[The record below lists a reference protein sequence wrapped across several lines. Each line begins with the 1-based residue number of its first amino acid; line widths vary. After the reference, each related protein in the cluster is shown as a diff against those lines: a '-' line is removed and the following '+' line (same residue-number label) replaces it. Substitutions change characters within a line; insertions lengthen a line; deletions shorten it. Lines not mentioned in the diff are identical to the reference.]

1 MNSKLQ
7 NILTAVKLLQ
17 GLGVE
22 LLGEK
27 DITVSES
34 AYASMFG
41 SYHGRTQ
48 ADEGRW
54 YIYTVVGD
62 FWIGTITDKL
72 EQYVGLEE
80 QCHD

>member
-34 AYASMFG
+34 AYAAMFG
-41 SYHGRTQ
+41 SYHGRTK

-54 YIYTVVGD
+54 YIYRCRRFLDRHNHRQARTIRRTG
-62 FWIGTITDKL
+62 GTIP
-72 EQYVGLEE
+72 
-80 QCHD
+80 